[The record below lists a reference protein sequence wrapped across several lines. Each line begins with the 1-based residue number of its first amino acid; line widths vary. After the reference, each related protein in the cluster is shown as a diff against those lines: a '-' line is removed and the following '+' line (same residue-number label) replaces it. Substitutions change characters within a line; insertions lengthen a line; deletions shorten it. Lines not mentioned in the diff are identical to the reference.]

1 MVASLLSRGDIY
13 WVVAEVDGRV
23 VGSNFLWENGA
34 IAGVGP
40 ITIDPSAQNV
50 AVGRR
55 LMEEVLRRAKERN
68 FAGVRLVQAAYHNR
82 SLSLYTKLG
91 FDVREPLSN
100 LQGPAIE
107 QQIPGYAVRSA
118 TEEDLDACNKMS
130 LEVHGHHRGP
140 ELFEAISQGTANV
153 VEHDG
158 RITGYTTAVGFFGHT
173 VGESN
178 EDLKALI
185 GAARNSRDPVSPADT
200 QQRGVALVSGA
211 RSAHRSADDPDERG
225 PVQRAGG
232 SVHAFGPVL
241 MRASFDTTH
250 SRPGTR
256 KGRIMTET
264 IVGPRKTRELHN
276 HHFDSTIWNDFRF
289 RDDDI
294 IIATYAKSGTTWMQQ
309 IVAQMLFGPDPELEV
324 AEMSPWLDLRVPRR
338 P

>member
-1 MVASLLSRGDIY
+1 MSETHVADFGSLSETQAAGLRLRAGRFEDAETCGSICYRAFKAIADQHNFPPDFPSPEIAVGLVASLLSRGDIY
-13 WVVAEVDGRV
+13 SVVAEVDGRV

-50 AVGRR
+50 AVGRK
-55 LMEEVLRRAKERN
+55 LMEEVLRRARERN

-130 LEVHGHHRGP
+130 LKVHGHHRGP
-140 ELFEAISQGTANV
+140 ELFEAISQGTAYV

-178 EDLKALI
+178 EELKALI
-185 GAARNSRDPVSPADT
+185 GAAPEFPGPGFLLPTRNSEVLRWC
-200 QQRGVALVSGA
+200 L
-211 RSAHRSADDPDERG
+211 ERG
-225 PVQRAGG
+225 LRIVQPMTLMSVGLYNEPAGAFMP
-232 SVHAFGPVL
+232 SVL
-241 MRASFDTTH
+241 
-250 SRPGTR
+250 
-256 KGRIMTET
+256 
-264 IVGPRKTRELHN
+264 
-276 HHFDSTIWNDFRF
+276 
-289 RDDDI
+289 
-294 IIATYAKSGTTWMQQ
+294 Y
-309 IVAQMLFGPDPELEV
+309 
-324 AEMSPWLDLRVPRR
+324 
-338 P
+338 